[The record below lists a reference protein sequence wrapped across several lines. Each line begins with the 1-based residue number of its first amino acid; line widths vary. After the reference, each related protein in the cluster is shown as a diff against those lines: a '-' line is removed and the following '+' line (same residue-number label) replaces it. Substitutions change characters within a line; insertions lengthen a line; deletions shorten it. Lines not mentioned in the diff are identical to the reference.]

1 MWPWGWGQPVAEGNT
16 SFSWAPLLG
25 RISGASLHLRELSAA
40 PGNFVP
46 HGPVSCFS
54 LLPLDPVISTGLGGG
69 EVGKSEKQSGHCHLV
84 TIYRYGGVFHAQLG
98 GRQASEVLI
107 RMRDESGS
115 GLEAV
120 QVTGQLWQQLPSAP
134 SPIPALAP
142 SPGTRSLPGSRLTS
156 CSSKLTHFSLL
167 GVGRASTVHG
177 QG

>member
-1 MWPWGWGQPVAEGNT
+1 MRPWGWGQPVAEGNT

-40 PGNFVP
+40 LGNFVP

-69 EVGKSEKQSGHCHLV
+69 EVGKSEKQSGRCHLV

-120 QVTGQLWQQLPSAP
+120 LGGVFHTQLGA
-134 SPIPALAP
+134 
-142 SPGTRSLPGSRLTS
+142 
-156 CSSKLTHFSLL
+156 
-167 GVGRASTVHG
+167 GRPPRC
-177 QG
+177 